1 MDSSGGVSPDP
12 LREQKNVPSDEVDH
26 AQGMVLDREEPIGV
40 HPREEVRSMWKTISI
55 ITALVVV
62 SAVFAP
68 TVSAQQYPN
77 VGNVKAFSAGA
88 NFMSLP
94 GYLRYLVYQQTGQWL
109 TRTEA
114 ARVIQQQTGQ

>member
-1 MDSSGGVSPDP
+1 
-12 LREQKNVPSDEVDH
+12 
-26 AQGMVLDREEPIGV
+26 
-40 HPREEVRSMWKTISI
+40 MWKTITI
-55 ITALVVV
+55 VIALVMG

-94 GYLRYLVYQQTGQWL
+94 GYLRYLVHQQTGQWL
-109 TRTEA
+109 TVTEA
-114 ARVIQQQTGQ
+114 ARAIHQQTGQ

>member
-1 MDSSGGVSPDP
+1 
-12 LREQKNVPSDEVDH
+12 
-26 AQGMVLDREEPIGV
+26 
-40 HPREEVRSMWKTISI
+40 MWKILTII
-55 ITALVVV
+55 VALAVA

-94 GYLRYLVYQQTGQWL
+94 GYLRYLVHQLKGQWLSFSEAARVVRQQTGQ
-109 TRTEA
+109 
-114 ARVIQQQTGQ
+114 